1 MQGRL
6 IEITVSSGP
15 RHCAIQPHERELDL
29 RGDTTSPWY
38 ERDAVSREPGSVIW
52 ITGLPGAGKTTVADE
67 VAALL
72 RERTPAVVQV
82 DGDVVRE
89 VMGNDLGY
97 TPEARLANAWR
108 ISRLCKM
115 LSAQGL
121 QVVCATVSLFSDIH
135 EWNRKN
141 LARYVEVYLRV
152 SDATLAARNKKGL
165 MRGANNVVGVN
176 QSYDVPQSP
185 DLVVDN
191 EGSDPARAL
200 AERILAMAPRP

>member
-1 MQGRL
+1 M
-6 IEITVSSGP
+6 
-15 RHCAIQPHERELDL
+15 
-29 RGDTTSPWY
+29 SP
-38 ERDAVSREPGSVIW
+38 DPGSVIW

-72 RERTPAVVQV
+72 RARSPAVVQV

-97 TPEARLANAWR
+97 TPQDRLANAWR

-115 LSAQGL
+115 LSTQGL

-135 EWNRKN
+135 EWNRTN

-152 SDATLAARNKKGL
+152 SSATLSERNQKGL
-165 MRGANNVVGVN
+165 MRGADNVVGVN
-176 QSYDVPQSP
+176 QSYDLPQSP

-191 EGSDPARAL
+191 EGNHSPRAL
-200 AERILAMAPRP
+200 AEQIVAFAR